1 MVSSL
6 RPLWSPESDRIFGSV
21 KGFFKALQG
30 ITILY
35 HPSSLGARLTGSL
48 FRNFSTTLGIVGSG
62 STLGRFEQRQQNV
75 AGQKLR
81 GHLQQIQPQLSTAGF
96 TNGVSLFCTYW
107 LLKFPN
113 GLVFGNYPTNH
124 GFSNKHVVLSNH
136 KMGIDLKGVEN
147 F

>member
-1 MVSSL
+1 MHFWVGQG
-6 RPLWSPESDRIFGSV
+6 I
-21 KGFFKALQG
+21 LQG
-30 ITILY
+30 TFTSHH

-48 FRNFSTTLGIVGSG
+48 FRTVSTTLGIVGSG

-81 GHLQQIQPQLSTAGF
+81 GHLQQIQPQLSTTGF

-113 GLVFGNYPTNH
+113 WV
-124 GFSNKHVVLSNH
+124 GFLKLPNKSWFQQQTCGF
-136 KMGIDLKGVEN
+136 KQP
-147 F
+147 